1 MKLESIPAFRGKHVN
16 VVVETPL
23 GSSLKYAY
31 DPLMDVMMVKHQL
44 PKGYFFAFNF
54 GFIPN
59 TRAEDGDP
67 LDVIVYSSEHSLS
80 GSLME
85 CRVIGALIANQK
97 EDGKTLRNDRIIVVP
112 AGVKIYNSIKNARD
126 IDQRVLKQYE
136 NFFESYENYRGV
148 SFKAI
153 KWISSEQAL
162 TSIKKSLMK

>member
-1 MKLESIPAFRGKHVN
+1 
-16 VVVETPL
+16 
-23 GSSLKYAY
+23 
-31 DPLMDVMMVKHQL
+31 
-44 PKGYFFAFNF
+44 
-54 GFIPN
+54 
-59 TRAEDGDP
+59 
-67 LDVIVYSSEHSLS
+67 
-80 GSLME
+80 ME